1 MEGER
6 DAPAAQASA
15 DFATAWQQVMRE
27 PRAFFAAMPEGG
39 GLEGPM
45 RFLAICAGLDA
56 VGTALFGWS
65 LLGGVSAFVALVV
78 GSVVLAAVLTLVTQH
93 LLDGRAGFEPVFRVV
108 AYGSAPAVFFWVPRL
123 AAIPL
128 LYAWFLQTRGLERVQ
143 GFDATRA
150 AFATV
155 LAWVAVAIV
164 ARALAGYPLGWPGT
178 W

>member
-1 MEGER
+1 
-6 DAPAAQASA
+6 
-15 DFATAWQQVMRE
+15 
-27 PRAFFAAMPEGG
+27 
-39 GLEGPM
+39 
-45 RFLAICAGLDA
+45 
-56 VGTALFGWS
+56 
-65 LLGGVSAFVALVV
+65 
-78 GSVVLAAVLTLVTQH
+78 VLTLVAQH

-108 AYGSAPAVFFWVPRL
+108 AYGSAPGVLFWVPRL

-128 LYAWFLQTRGLERVQ
+128 LYAWFLQTRGLERVH

-164 ARALAGYPLGWPGT
+164 ARALAGYSLGWPGA